1 MKKISGVLSL
11 VICSLGWSLAGIFI
25 KYVTVNSFAIA
36 GFRSLIAFF
45 TIAALS
51 KKLPRFVIRS
61 KVSEKEITEVKTK
74 PPVDKKRTLY
84 LWISAVTYALTM
96 IIFCIAN
103 KLTYAANAVLLQY
116 TFPIWVISFGP
127 FLLREKNTKVDYITI
142 GGVVIGMLLFFADT
156 IFGASSGEFA
166 QTEVLGNILGFV
178 SGITF
183 GLTTLFQRKQQIAA
197 VEAGVEDSDAN
208 SSNDAFMIAQIITA
222 VFGISAGF
230 AAGNGMPDVKSLIF
244 LVLLGTVQM
253 GLPNYM
259 YAVGIKT
266 VRALSASLI
275 TMIEPLMNPVWVLIF
290 VHEVPELLCIIGGLI
305 IIGCVVLREVLG
317 RKHSEKKI

>member
-1 MKKISGVLSL
+1 
-11 VICSLGWSLAGIFI
+11 
-25 KYVTVNSFAIA
+25 
-36 GFRSLIAFF
+36 
-45 TIAALS
+45 
-51 KKLPRFVIRS
+51 
-61 KVSEKEITEVKTK
+61 
-74 PPVDKKRTLY
+74 
-84 LWISAVTYALTM
+84 
-96 IIFCIAN
+96 
-103 KLTYAANAVLLQY
+103 
-116 TFPIWVISFGP
+116 
-127 FLLREKNTKVDYITI
+127 
-142 GGVVIGMLLFFADT
+142 MLLFFADT

-275 TMIEPLMNPVWVLIF
+275 NINI
-290 VHEVPELLCIIGGLI
+290 
-305 IIGCVVLREVLG
+305 
-317 RKHSEKKI
+317 